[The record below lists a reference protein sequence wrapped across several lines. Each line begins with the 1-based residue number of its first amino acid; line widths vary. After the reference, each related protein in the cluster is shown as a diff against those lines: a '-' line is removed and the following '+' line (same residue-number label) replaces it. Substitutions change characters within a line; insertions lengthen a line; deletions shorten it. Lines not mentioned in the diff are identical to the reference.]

1 MDGHFG
7 LNFEATRK
15 HWVSLDECERKRSVT
30 GHDVGDVRMEQAVD
44 GTAYQAVAK
53 VVEWSLVL
61 LEICG
66 AQAVT
71 DYHVIAFKHFINHG
85 WRRISRVSIIA
96 VCHDIYVGVN
106 VFEHGANHVALALS
120 RLLADDCSLAG
131 RDFRRAVGGVV
142 VIHVNV
148 GIRQCCFEI
157 AYHLADGDFFVVT
170 GKKYR
175 DGWLSFLVHGIS
187 A

>member
-106 VFEHGANHVALALS
+106 VFEHGANHVAFALARFLS
-120 RLLADDCSLAG
+120 YNRTFGHS
-131 RDFRRAVGGVV
+131 DFGSAISGVV
-142 VIHVNV
+142 VIHIDV
-148 GIRQCCFEI
+148 GMRQCCFEV
-157 AYHLADGDFFVVT
+157 AYHLADGDF
-170 GKKYR
+170 
-175 DGWLSFLVHGIS
+175 LVIARKQHRNGNV
-187 A
+187 

>member
-71 DYHVIAFKHFINHG
+71 PITM
-85 WRRISRVSIIA
+85 S
-96 VCHDIYVGVN
+96 
-106 VFEHGANHVALALS
+106 
-120 RLLADDCSLAG
+120 
-131 RDFRRAVGGVV
+131 
-142 VIHVNV
+142 
-148 GIRQCCFEI
+148 
-157 AYHLADGDFFVVT
+157 
-170 GKKYR
+170 
-175 DGWLSFLVHGIS
+175 
-187 A
+187 